1 MPVQALLLL
10 IAAAVL
16 HTAWN
21 YLVKKVRA
29 KQIFTW
35 WTLVIGCVF
44 YIPLIWLH
52 WPIPVQVWP
61 YALASALAETIFFI
75 ALLRA
80 YENGDFSLVYPI
92 ARGAAP
98 AMLAIWALIFLGER
112 PRPMGAAGLCV
123 LIIGVTIVGG
133 ANLLKGRSTINVS
146 LRGMSAALLISF
158 WISVYSTIDG
168 AAVRIMAPQSYAALV
183 LTLTAV
189 FLAPVIFSRYGTR
202 AIAAELRE
210 NLLRIFAVAFMMLA
224 TFIFV
229 LQAFTL
235 SHVSYVA
242 ATREMSVI
250 LAAFVGWRFMGE
262 EFGSIRTIG
271 SVLIFLGILCIAV
284 AG

>member
-202 AIAAELRE
+202 AITAELRE

>member
-1 MPVQALLLL
+1 MLL

>member
-1 MPVQALLLL
+1 MLL

-80 YENGDFSLVYPI
+80 YEKGDFSLVYPI

>member
-1 MPVQALLLL
+1 MLL
-10 IAAAVL
+10 IAAAFF

-21 YLVKKVRA
+21 YLVKRVRQ

-35 WTLVIGCVF
+35 WTLITGCVF

-61 YALASALAETIFFI
+61 YALTSAVAETIFFI
-75 ALLRA
+75 VLLRA
-80 YENGDFSLVYPI
+80 YEHGDFSLVYPI

-98 AMLAIWALIFLGER
+98 AMLAVWALIFLGER
-112 PRPMGAAGLCV
+112 PRPMGTVGLSV
-123 LIIGVTIVGG
+123 LILGVTIVGG
-133 ANLLKGRSTINVS
+133 ASLLRGRSTVGVS

-189 FLAPVIFSRYGTR
+189 FLAPVIFSRYGSSV
-202 AIAAELRE
+202 IFSELKD
-210 NLLRIFAVAFMMLA
+210 NFFRIFAVAFLMLA
-224 TFIFV
+224 TFVFV
-229 LQAFTL
+229 LEAFTF
-235 SHVSYVA
+235 SKVSYVA

-250 LAAFVGWRFMGE
+250 LAALVGWRFMGE

>member
-1 MPVQALLLL
+1 MLL

-242 ATREMSVI
+242 AAREMSVI